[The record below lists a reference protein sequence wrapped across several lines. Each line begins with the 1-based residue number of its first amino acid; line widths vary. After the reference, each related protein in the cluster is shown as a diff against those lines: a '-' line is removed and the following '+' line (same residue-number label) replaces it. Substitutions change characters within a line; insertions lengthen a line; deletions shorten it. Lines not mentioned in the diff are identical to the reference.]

1 MVPVD
6 SRRSYIVVRAKLS
19 GNADQVAQWQRELS
33 DYVSRGMR
41 AQTQLAGVTGQQ
53 YISLDYFDPK
63 KNPPLKFDWTPDYP
77 YLPSVPSLTGE
88 IIDKIQK
95 FLASLDEADIPDLG
109 RNLNTLVQTLNRK
122 AEALPVSDIA
132 AQTEDVLMDLRTTI
146 EHVDRVIA
154 GARIDEAVNNIA
166 SASGRLNELLANPDI
181 KKTLDNTAT
190 FTGGLRST
198 VETGRV
204 DDIVKNLDQ
213 AIQRIDALVGDNQ
226 YDVRVI
232 VQDLR
237 ATADNL
243 RTVSETA
250 KRYPA
255 GILIGGPP
263 EKTELPW
270 KESK

>member
-1 MVPVD
+1 
-6 SRRSYIVVRAKLS
+6 
-19 GNADQVAQWQRELS
+19 
-33 DYVSRGMR
+33 
-41 AQTQLAGVTGQQ
+41 
-53 YISLDYFDPK
+53 
-63 KNPPLKFDWTPDYP
+63 
-77 YLPSVPSLTGE
+77 
-88 IIDKIQK
+88 
-95 FLASLDEADIPDLG
+95 
-109 RNLNTLVQTLNRK
+109 
-122 AEALPVSDIA
+122 
-132 AQTEDVLMDLRTTI
+132 
-146 EHVDRVIA
+146 
-154 GARIDEAVNNIA
+154 VNNIA
-166 SASGRLNELLANPDI
+166 SASGHLNELLANPDI